1 MAFASNTTRTSS
13 VSALKAPGL
22 AATLVGMVRDMTRDL
37 SGSYR
42 PERHY
47 MRGPGPKWREKH
59 VVFAAQPA
67 GFPRGL
73 QTA

>member
-1 MAFASNTTRTSS
+1 MTRTDTTA
-13 VSALKAPGL
+13 VPFPRMCADVWR
-22 AATLVGMVRDMTRDL
+22 TLRRDL

-59 VVFAAQPA
+59 TRPTAEAVLPPA
-67 GFPRGL
+67 IHVR
-73 QTA
+73 A